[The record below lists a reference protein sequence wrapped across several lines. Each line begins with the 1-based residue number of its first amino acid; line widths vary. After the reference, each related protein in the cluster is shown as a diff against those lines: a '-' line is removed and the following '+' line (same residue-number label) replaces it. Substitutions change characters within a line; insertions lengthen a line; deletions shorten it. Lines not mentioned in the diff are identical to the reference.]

1 MIFRPTIVKYAV
13 GYNNLDSF
21 TPGVRGFS
29 GAR

>member
-1 MIFRPTIVKYAV
+1 MTFRPKIVKYAV

-29 GAR
+29 GA

>member
-1 MIFRPTIVKYAV
+1 MTFRPNMAKYAV

-29 GAR
+29 GA

>member
-1 MIFRPTIVKYAV
+1 MTFRPSIVKYAV

-29 GAR
+29 GA